1 MQVAQIQ
8 ETIMQVQHNINLR
21 NLNTVKISTKLKKK
35 VVFYYFNFLGL
46 QNILKHKYIFIN
58 HFNQTQMM

>member
-21 NLNTVKISTKLKKK
+21 NLNTVKRSTKLKKK

-46 QNILKHKYIFIN
+46 QNILEHKYIFIN